1 MLLWW
6 NVLTWS
12 NLELRS
18 ILAPV
23 PRALGGRLARAR
35 LSSPAQGRSSPPV
48 LPLFLN
54 LSLLSDSRTLPSL
67 AATTGRAAAPFVLVF
82 AQPFAGDAHPPGMFA
97 PSLFICCARRRHG
110 APQTLTKLFVFG
122 SESSNNIYL
131 LTSISFAKIIGCIC
145 WVRPWWHGLDGM
157 ELPKGHR
164 FWLMIILLAATI
176 KRERFCL
183 LCVPV
188 MSQWNRYVQ

>member
-1 MLLWW
+1 MH
-6 NVLTWS
+6 VLVCFMMVEYGSTWS
-12 NLELRS
+12 PEL
-18 ILAPV
+18 P
-23 PRALGGRLARAR
+23 PG
-35 LSSPAQGRSSPPV
+35 SSPSP
-48 LPLFLN
+48 
-54 LSLLSDSRTLPSL
+54 LSLLSDSLLPCSSFPTGDDWASG
-67 AATTGRAAAPFVLVF
+67 AAICHVF
-82 AQPFAGDAHPPGMFA
+82 PQPFAGDAHPPGMFA

-131 LTSISFAKIIGCIC
+131 LTPISFAKIIGCIC